1 MLPPAVAGIGLLAAV
16 GTGGLFG
23 SELRDAGIELP
34 FTEAAVVL
42 AVTFVAS
49 PFYIRQ
55 AISAFE
61 AVDPNLTDA
70 ARTLGAGPG
79 RTFWRI
85 GLPLAA
91 SGLLAGWVLAFA
103 RGVGEFGATII
114 FAGNVRGRDADA
126 DPDHLRAARVEPRRR
141 PRDRRAARGAQRRGA
156 ALVQDPLLVENL
168 ELDIAVGLR
177 SFELGV
183 SLSIAAET
191 VALVGPS
198 GAGKTTVLRA
208 IAGLRR
214 PDRGRIALGGRVW
227 FDAAAKVD
235 LPPERRS
242 VGLVFQE
249 YALFPHMTVQANVAF
264 GGASD
269 ARVRE
274 LLDRVQMAHLA
285 GERPGGLSGG
295 ERQRVAVARALA
307 RNPQVLLLDEP
318 LSALDA
324 HTRTAVRGELQD
336 VLGALALPTLLV
348 THDFRDAAALA
359 DRIGVIVD
367 GRLRQEGTAAELV
380 AHPADAFVASFTG
393 GNLLPGRA
401 DGGSRWRSTPAGWCA
416 RPSPPRVGW
425 AWLSTRGRSA
435 SRCRR
440 RRDGLNGLPGPVH
453 GWPPGQP
460 GSPAHR
466 RGRRRAPGRGARAP
480 RARARA
486 RRRGPPSRPRPC
498 ASWRSNE
505 GAIGAKGRPRSP

>member
-1 MLPPAVAGIGLLAAV
+1 
-16 GTGGLFG
+16 
-23 SELRDAGIELP
+23 
-34 FTEAAVVL
+34 
-42 AVTFVAS
+42 
-49 PFYIRQ
+49 
-55 AISAFE
+55 
-61 AVDPNLTDA
+61 
-70 ARTLGAGPG
+70 
-79 RTFWRI
+79 
-85 GLPLAA
+85 
-91 SGLLAGWVLAFA
+91 
-103 RGVGEFGATII
+103 
-114 FAGNVRGRDADA
+114 
-126 DPDHLRAARVEPRRR
+126 VET
-141 PRDRRAARGAQRRGA
+141 
-156 ALVQDPLLVENL
+156 L
-168 ELDIAVGLR
+168 ELDIAVALR

-183 SLSIAAET
+183 SLSIGAQT

-214 PDRGRIALGGRVW
+214 PDRGRIALGDRAW

-249 YALFPHMTVQANVAF
+249 YALFPHMTVRANVAF

-274 LLDRVQMAHLA
+274 LLDRVQIAHLA
-285 GERPGGLSGG
+285 DERPGGLSGG

-336 VLGALALPTLLV
+336 VLGALSLPTLLV

-401 DGGSRWRSTPAGWCA
+401 EGGVEITLDAGGVVRAAEPASG
-416 RPSPPRVGW
+416 RVGVAVYPW
-425 AWLSTRGRSA
+425 EVGIALQA
-435 SRCRR
+435 PD
-440 RRDGLNGLPGPVH
+440 DGVNGLAGAVH
-453 GWPPGQP
+453 GLAPEGNRVRLRI
-460 GSPAHR
+460 GEVVVERPADELER
-466 RGRRRAPGRGARAP
+466 LALEPGRRAWATF
-480 RARARA
+480 
-486 RRRGPPSRPRPC
+486 PPEAVRIV
-498 ASWRSNE
+498 ALD
-505 GAIGAKGRPRSP
+505 

>member
-1 MLPPAVAGIGLLAAV
+1 M
-16 GTGGLFG
+16 
-23 SELRDAGIELP
+23 
-34 FTEAAVVL
+34 
-42 AVTFVAS
+42 
-49 PFYIRQ
+49 
-55 AISAFE
+55 
-61 AVDPNLTDA
+61 
-70 ARTLGAGPG
+70 
-79 RTFWRI
+79 
-85 GLPLAA
+85 
-91 SGLLAGWVLAFA
+91 
-103 RGVGEFGATII
+103 
-114 FAGNVRGRDADA
+114 
-126 DPDHLRAARVEPRRR
+126 
-141 PRDRRAARGAQRRGA
+141 
-156 ALVQDPLLVENL
+156 ENL

-214 PDRGRIALGGRVW
+214 PDRGRIALGGRGW

-249 YALFPHMTVQANVAF
+249 YALFPHMTVRANVAF

-274 LLDRVQMAHLA
+274 LLDRVRIAHLA
-285 GERPGGLSGG
+285 DERPGGLSGG

-307 RNPQVLLLDEP
+307 RDPQVLLLDEP
-318 LSALDA
+318 LAALDA
-324 HTRTAVRGELQD
+324 HTRTMVRGELQD

-393 GNLLPGRA
+393 GNLLAGRG
-401 DGGSRWRSTPAGWCA
+401 DGGLEVALDAGGVVRA
-416 RPSPPRVGW
+416 AEQASGRVGVAVYPW
-425 AWLSTRGRSA
+425 EVGIALQA
-435 SRCRR
+435 PA
-440 RRDGLNGLPGPVH
+440 DGLNGLAGAVH
-453 GWPPGQP
+453 GVAPEGNRVRLRIGEVVVERPAEEVERLGLEPGTTVWATFPPEAVRIVALDEGTNRGQ
-460 GSPAHR
+460 G
-466 RGRRRAPGRGARAP
+466 APSAP
-480 RARARA
+480 
-486 RRRGPPSRPRPC
+486 
-498 ASWRSNE
+498 
-505 GAIGAKGRPRSP
+505 